1 MSSKLSNLMQEHRLE
16 LRDRVVERVSRS
28 RAIHYREMNRDR
40 LRERA
45 DQLVDAFID
54 AMTVGPGV
62 FVRYLV
68 DIIEVRIREGFF
80 LQEIQLAL
88 SMLEE
93 KAWQVVVDHDTS
105 DDKIESLAR
114 VSTTI
119 GSAKDR
125 IAQIYIVHLTDA
137 EPDGTS
143 VMGGAWTKRHGDSA
157 RSSGTAR

>member
-1 MSSKLSNLMQEHRLE
+1 MSNELSNLMQEHRLE
-16 LRDRVVERVSRS
+16 LRDRVVERVTRS
-28 RAIHYREMNRDR
+28 RAVHYREMNRDR

-93 KAWQVVVDHDTS
+93 KAWQVVVDNAA
-105 DDKIESLAR
+105 DDGKIASLAR

-125 IAQIYIVHLTDA
+125 IAQIYIAHLTEDEA
-137 EPDGTS
+137 EGPS

-157 RSSGTAR
+157 RSSGTTR